1 MAAAAA
7 PAKDAPEEGGGGARG
22 SALGDSDG
30 GGSGAG
36 APPNGA
42 PPGSGVSGGGWLS
55 RGSPGTADAAT
66 DWGGAAPSGGGGG
79 GGGTG
84 ADYDAPAGDE
94 MVAGADATIDGGA
107 VLAAVR
113 AIAASAQAASE
124 AAQTS
129 AAAALASAAALQ
141 AVLAALPA
149 SVTAAVIAAHTQHV
163 TAQGL
168 GAQRIRDA
176 AAMARVQGDTM
187 QEIASK
193 NKLELFGVG
202 PGGAAAAGARLV
214 CIPCGKHGNHVL
226 REAGV
231 FDCSPGRLLHVL
243 RGSLARHFAGPGHKQ
258 CVTIASQ
265 EEALRARRRTI
276 AMSIGRAAYFEYKE
290 ATSFYSYERLLLL
303 LHLNG
308 VDIGTLNHSRKFPAT
323 FVSAV
328 HAAIAARL
336 KDFLDRPS
344 EVLGGRKP
352 GISLN
357 ADKATELR
365 RTGQILGAVIL
376 IGGVL
381 TPILLADS
389 IVLSGES
396 DAAGLAK
403 KIMDCITQVNRG
415 PLFRPFVWAHKY
427 V

>member
-1 MAAAAA
+1 M
-7 PAKDAPEEGGGGARG
+7 
-22 SALGDSDG
+22 
-30 GGSGAG
+30 
-36 APPNGA
+36 
-42 PPGSGVSGGGWLS
+42 
-55 RGSPGTADAAT
+55 
-66 DWGGAAPSGGGGG
+66 
-79 GGGTG
+79 
-84 ADYDAPAGDE
+84 
-94 MVAGADATIDGGA
+94 
-107 VLAAVR
+107 LAAVR

-243 RGSLARHFAGPGHKQ
+243 RGSLAR
-258 CVTIASQ
+258 
-265 EEALRARRRTI
+265 
-276 AMSIGRAAYFEYKE
+276 
-290 ATSFYSYERLLLL
+290 
-303 LHLNG
+303 
-308 VDIGTLNHSRKFPAT
+308 
-323 FVSAV
+323 
-328 HAAIAARL
+328 
-336 KDFLDRPS
+336 
-344 EVLGGRKP
+344 
-352 GISLN
+352 
-357 ADKATELR
+357 